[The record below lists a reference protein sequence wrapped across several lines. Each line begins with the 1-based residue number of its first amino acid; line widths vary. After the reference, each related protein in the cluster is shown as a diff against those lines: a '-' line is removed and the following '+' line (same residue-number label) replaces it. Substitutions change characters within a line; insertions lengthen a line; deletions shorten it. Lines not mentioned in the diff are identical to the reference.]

1 MSRIAFTINGRA
13 TEVDVEPDTPL
24 LWVIR
29 DDLRLTGTKFG
40 CGIGMCGACTVHVG
54 GRATR
59 SCVTPVADV
68 DGAEITTIEGL
79 HADGQHPVQQA
90 WLKLRVPQCGYCQ
103 SGQIMQA
110 VALLTDMPDPT
121 DADIDAVMGGN
132 LCRCM
137 TYNRIRAAVRDAAL
151 VMQQERSDG

>member
-1 MSRIAFTINGRA
+1 MTSFTINGR
-13 TEVDVEPDTPL
+13 TVTTDVDDDTPL

-29 DDLRLTGTKFG
+29 DHIGLTGTKFG

-59 SCVTPVADV
+59 SCITPLASVE
-68 DGAEITTIEGL
+68 GAAVTTIEGL
-79 HADGQHPVQQA
+79 DPASNHPLQQA
-90 WLKLRVPQCGYCQ
+90 WRALQVPQCGYCQ

-110 VALLTDMPDPT
+110 AAMLQDFPAPSD
-121 DADIDAVMGGN
+121 DEIDTVMTGN

-137 TYNRIRAAVRDAAL
+137 TYVRIRAAIKQAAAAMGP
-151 VMQQERSDG
+151 VKQEPGA

>member
-1 MSRIAFTINGRA
+1 MTSFTINGHA
-13 TEVDVEPDTPL
+13 FTTDIEVDTPL

-29 DDLRLTGTKFG
+29 DALGLTGTKFG

-59 SCVTPVADV
+59 SCITPIALVE
-68 DGAEITTIEGL
+68 GAEITTIEGL
-79 HADGQHPVQQA
+79 DPASNHPLQQA
-90 WLKLRVPQCGYCQ
+90 WRALQVPQCGYCQ

-110 VALLTDMPDPT
+110 AAMLQDFPNPSDQE
-121 DADIDAVMGGN
+121 IDGVMTGS

-137 TYNRIRAAVRDAAL
+137 TYVRIRDAIKQAAAKL
-151 VMQQERSDG
+151 GTPE